1 MSEPLLQVRE
11 IHTYYGDSYVLQ
23 GLSLEIRPG
32 QIVAILGRNGMG
44 KTTLIRSIAG
54 LTPPR
59 RGEVIFKGRSLRGLP
74 PYAVAQLGLAIVP
87 QGRRIFR
94 SLSVRE
100 NLLLPTSRLARPAG
114 GRGRGDG
121 AGRDAGGRTLWSLE
135 RVLAEF
141 PQLAER
147 IDHPGGALSGG
158 EQQMLA
164 VGRALMA
171 NPDLIL
177 MDEPSEG
184 LAPRLVQQ
192 VEQIMKSV
200 RDHGHAILLV
210 EQNLALA
217 MAVADH
223 VHVLTSGRFVFGGSP
238 TDLARAADVLDA
250 HVGVAGGRLCSAPP
264 GGRAILPG
272 RCGWP
277 A

>member
-1 MSEPLLQVRE
+1 MSEPLLSVRE

-23 GLSLEIRPG
+23 GVSLDVHEG
-32 QIVAILGRNGMG
+32 TIVAILGRNGMG
-44 KTTLIRSIAG
+44 KTTLIRSVAG

-59 RGEVIFKGRSLRGLP
+59 RGDVVFKGRSQRGRP
-74 PYAVAQLGLAIVP
+74 PYAIAQQGLAIVP

-100 NLLLPTSRLARPAG
+100 NLLLPTSRLAGATPASD
-114 GRGRGDG
+114 GRRTRWDLDG
-121 AGRDAGGRTLWSLE
+121 
-135 RVLAEF
+135 VLAEF

-147 IDHPGGALSGG
+147 IEHPGGALSGG

-192 VEQIMKSV
+192 IESIMKRM
-200 RDHGHAILLV
+200 RDHGHAVLLV
-210 EQNLALA
+210 EQNFALA

-223 VHVLTSGRFVFGGSP
+223 VHVVSSGRFVFGGTP
-238 TDLARAADVLDA
+238 RELAAATAVLDQ
-250 HVGVAGGRLCSAPP
+250 HLGVAGK
-264 GGRAILPG
+264 GGP
-272 RCGWP
+272 
-277 A
+277 

>member
-1 MSEPLLQVRE
+1 MSEALLSVRG

-23 GLSLEIRPG
+23 GVSLELPAGR
-32 QIVAILGRNGMG
+32 IVAILGRNGMG
-44 KTTLIRSIAG
+44 KTTLIRSVAG

-59 RGEVIFKGRSLRGLP
+59 EGEVLFRGQSLRGRA
-74 PYAVAQLGLAIVP
+74 PYAIAQLGIALVP

-100 NLLLPTSRLARPAG
+100 NLLLPTSALARAARPVDT
-114 GRGRGDG
+114 GRRQW
-121 AGRDAGGRTLWSLE
+121 TLETVLE
-135 RVLAEF
+135 EF

-147 IDHPGGALSGG
+147 IEHPGGALSGG

-192 VEQIMKSV
+192 IGDIMKRL
-200 RDHGHAILLV
+200 RDRAHAVLLV
-210 EQNLALA
+210 EQNLELALS
-217 MAVADH
+217 VADH
-223 VHVLTSGRFVFGGSP
+223 IFVISSGRFVFDGTP
-238 TDLARAADVLDA
+238 EALAREPAVLDE
-250 HVGVAGGRLCSAPP
+250 HLGVSGGKAVHR
-264 GGRAILPG
+264 
-272 RCGWP
+272 
-277 A
+277 

>member
-1 MSEPLLQVRE
+1 MSKALLSVRG

-23 GLSLEIRPG
+23 GVSLELPAGR
-32 QIVAILGRNGMG
+32 IVAILGRNGMG
-44 KTTLIRSIAG
+44 KTTLIRSVAG

-59 RGEVIFKGRSLRGLP
+59 EGEVLFRGQSLRGRA
-74 PYAVAQLGLAIVP
+74 PYAIAQLGIALVP

-100 NLLLPTSRLARPAG
+100 NLLLPTSALARAARPVDT
-114 GRGRGDG
+114 GRRQW
-121 AGRDAGGRTLWSLE
+121 TLETVLE
-135 RVLAEF
+135 EF

-147 IDHPGGALSGG
+147 IEHPGGALSGG

-192 VEQIMKSV
+192 IGDIMKRL
-200 RDHGHAILLV
+200 RDRAHAVLLV
-210 EQNLALA
+210 EQNLELALS
-217 MAVADH
+217 VADH
-223 VHVLTSGRFVFGGSP
+223 IFVISSGRFVFDGTP
-238 TDLARAADVLDA
+238 EALAREPAVLDE
-250 HVGVAGGRLCSAPP
+250 HLGVSGGKAVHR
-264 GGRAILPG
+264 
-272 RCGWP
+272 
-277 A
+277 

>member
-1 MSEPLLQVRE
+1 MSEPLLSVRE

-23 GLSLEIRPG
+23 GVSLDLDEG
-32 QIVAILGRNGMG
+32 TIVAILGRNGMG
-44 KTTLIRSIAG
+44 KTTLIRSVAG

-59 RGEVIFKGRSLRGLP
+59 RGEVLFKGRSLRGRP
-74 PYAVAQLGLAIVP
+74 PYAIAQQGMAIVP

-100 NLLLPTSRLARPAG
+100 NLLLPTSRLARG
-114 GRGRGDG
+114 GGAAADGRRKRWDF
-121 AGRDAGGRTLWSLE
+121 D
-135 RVLAEF
+135 RVLREF

-147 IDHPGGALSGG
+147 VDHPGGALSGG

-184 LAPRLVQQ
+184 LAPLLVRQI
-192 VEQIMKSV
+192 EQIMKSV
-200 RDHGHAILLV
+200 REHGHAILLV
-210 EQNLALA
+210 EQNFALA

-223 VHVLTSGRFVFGGSP
+223 IHVVSSGRFVFQGTPEALSRE
-238 TDLARAADVLDA
+238 AEILDHHLGA
-250 HVGVAGGRLCSAPP
+250 SASRP
-264 GGRAILPG
+264 
-272 RCGWP
+272 
-277 A
+277 

>member
-1 MSEPLLQVRE
+1 MSEPLLRVRD

-23 GLSLEIRPG
+23 GLSLDLAAG

-59 RGEVIFKGRSLRGLP
+59 RGEVLFKGRSQRGLP
-74 PYAVAQLGLAIVP
+74 PYAIAQQGLAIVP

-94 SLSVRE
+94 SLTVRE
-100 NLLLPTSRLARPAG
+100 NLLLPTSRLAGRPAPAG
-114 GRGRGDG
+114 AGDG
-121 AGRDAGGRTLWSLE
+121 QRTRWDLAG
-135 RVLAEF
+135 VLREF

-171 NPDLIL
+171 NPDLVL

-192 VEQIMKSV
+192 VERIMKSV

-210 EQNLALA
+210 EQNFALA
-217 MAVADH
+217 MAVADYLY
-223 VHVLTSGRFVFGGSP
+223 VLTSGRFVFQGTPAELSRA
-238 TDLARAADVLDA
+238 TDILDH
-250 HVGVAGGRLCSAPP
+250 HVGVAESRP
-264 GGRAILPG
+264 
-272 RCGWP
+272 
-277 A
+277 